1 MAQQW
6 RGHSGTG
13 AAACTADRGFV
24 NGASAQS
31 YGRELAAF
39 LKGLSEAG
47 YVDGENVVVEYRWAD
62 GQNDRLP
69 GILAELIH
77 KQVAVIAATSTPA
90 ALAAKAATTTIPI
103 VLEMGGDPV
112 QLGLVASLDHPGG
125 NVTGVTQLAVGLSPK
140 RLQLLHELLP
150 RVRIMAFLVHP
161 DDPFIA
167 ESQSREVRSAARDL
181 GLEPHVLN
189 ASSVSDLHAVFAKLT
204 EIRAG
209 GLVVGGS
216 VFFAS
221 HSEQLA
227 ALAVQYA
234 IPVIY
239 ASRPFAPAGGLMS
252 YGSNITES
260 YRLVGVYAGRV
271 LKGDKPADLPVQQAT
286 KVELIIN
293 LKTAKTLGITVPNTL
308 MGRADELIE

>member
-90 ALAAKAATTTIPI
+90 ALAAKAATTTIP
-103 VLEMGGDPV
+103 DR
-112 QLGLVASLDHPGG
+112 PGNG
-125 NVTGVTQLAVGLSPK
+125 RRPGPTRPCG
-140 RLQLLHELLP
+140 
-150 RVRIMAFLVHP
+150 
-161 DDPFIA
+161 
-167 ESQSREVRSAARDL
+167 QS
-181 GLEPHVLN
+181 
-189 ASSVSDLHAVFAKLT
+189 
-204 EIRAG
+204 
-209 GLVVGGS
+209 
-216 VFFAS
+216 
-221 HSEQLA
+221 
-227 ALAVQYA
+227 
-234 IPVIY
+234 
-239 ASRPFAPAGGLMS
+239 
-252 YGSNITES
+252 
-260 YRLVGVYAGRV
+260 
-271 LKGDKPADLPVQQAT
+271 
-286 KVELIIN
+286 
-293 LKTAKTLGITVPNTL
+293 
-308 MGRADELIE
+308 